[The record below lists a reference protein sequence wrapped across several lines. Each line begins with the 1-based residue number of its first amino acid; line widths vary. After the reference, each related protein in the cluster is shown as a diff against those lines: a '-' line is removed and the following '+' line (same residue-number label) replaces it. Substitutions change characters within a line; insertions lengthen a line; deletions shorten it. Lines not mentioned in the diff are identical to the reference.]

1 MSTFSGLFD
10 SATVPLLAVFSEE
23 ATYYPRAGASHTITL
38 VFDTGEQVQTSQRV
52 YQTAWAPLTSF
63 TSGEPCKGDH
73 LTLDGTTYRVADV
86 EKDTES
92 NRLLK
97 LAVTNPL

>member
-1 MSTFSGLFD
+1 MSTFGGLFN
-10 SATVPLLAVFSEE
+10 SATVPLLAVFGDE
-23 ATYYPRAGASHTITL
+23 ATYYPRAGDSYTITL

-52 YQTAWAPLTSF
+52 YQTAWAPLASF
-63 TSGEPCKGDH
+63 TGGEPLKGD
-73 LTLDGTTYRVADV
+73 TVTMDGATYRVADV
-86 EKDTES
+86 EKDAES